1 MRVGLFPGQ
10 GIRPGEILEALP
22 PGDPFLE
29 VAGEVLGY
37 DLRSRVE
44 FGARG
49 RESKLPTSIAQP
61 ALFAAGVIAWRR
73 VEESGATFDYLA
85 GHSVG
90 EYTALVAAGSLPPED
105 ALRVVKARAEGM
117 HAAGRAT
124 SGAMAAILKLDLDVV
139 ERIAEK
145 VGVAVANDNAPGQ
158 VVLSGSEDALA
169 QASGEARSVGGRALL
184 LDVSG
189 PFHSPAMAEGA
200 TALKAELE
208 RVSISNPRIPVVSN
222 VSARPYRDPAEIRA
236 LLVRQVTE
244 RVRFRESLEW
254 LYRQG
259 VREFEDL
266 GPGRVAA
273 GLAEKTFAA
282 LQQTEVAAG
291 A

>member
-1 MRVGLFPGQ
+1 M
-10 GIRPGEILEALP
+10 
-22 PGDPFLE
+22 
-29 VAGEVLGY
+29 
-37 DLRSRVE
+37 RSRVE

-61 ALFAAGVIAWRR
+61 ALFAAGVVAWRR

-90 EYTALVAAGSLPPED
+90 EYAALVAAGSLLPED
-105 ALRVVKARAEGM
+105 ALRVVKVRAEGM

-158 VVLSGSEDALA
+158 VVLSGNEDALA
-169 QASGEARSVGGRALL
+169 RASGEARSAGGRALL

-189 PFHSPAMAEGA
+189 AFHSAAMAEAA
-200 TALKAELE
+200 TGLKAELE
-208 RVSISNPRIPVVSN
+208 RVSVSNPAIPVVSN

-236 LLVRQVTE
+236 LLLRQVTE

-266 GPGRVAA
+266 GPGRVVA

-282 LQQTEVAAG
+282 LQRTEVAAG